1 MESLFLEVDTRDAD
15 GKGPARRLRQQG
27 KLPGVFYGP
36 GSPATPVQMDAIT
49 FNRQIRGLEGTH
61 LIELKSSDAGLNG
74 KKVLVRDLQEHP
86 VSGRAVHVDLL
97 EVPLD
102 KAIEVLVPLHFTGK
116 PEGVTMGGT
125 LQPIL
130 REVQVSCLPTQ
141 IPESIDVDVTP
152 LNIGDVIHVNDIVM
166 PEGSKPARED
176 NAAVV
181 SVQAPRVTEKAA
193 EGEEG
198 EGEAGAPAAEGG
210 EAKPEESGDGGD
222 KS

>member
-1 MESLFLEVDTRDAD
+1 MEAIFLEVDTREAD

-36 GSPATPVQMDAIT
+36 GTPALPVQMDETT
-49 FNRQIRGLEGTH
+49 FNRSIRGLEGTH
-61 LIELKSSDAGLNG
+61 LIELKSGEAGLNG

-86 VSGRAVHVDLL
+86 VSGRALHVDLL

-102 KAIEVLVPLHFTGK
+102 RAIEVLVPLHFEGK

-130 REVQVSCLPTQ
+130 REVLVSCLPTQ
-141 IPESIDVDVTP
+141 IPEAIEVDVSP
-152 LNIGDVIHVNDIVM
+152 LNIGDVLHVNDLAM
-166 PEGSKPARED
+166 PEGSTPARDD

-181 SVQAPRVTEKAA
+181 SVQAPRVVDKPGGAEGA
-193 EGEEG
+193 EGEAMAEGAG
-198 EGEAGAPAAEGG
+198 EGD
-210 EAKPEESGDGGD
+210 AKPAESAEGGD